1 MIKIIYLFLSD
12 AMLVKN
18 VCIGISNAYIPTDSK
33 KFKSGMFGNNILTY
47 DIAKAITDVTK
58 STFNV
63 ILNFSIICVCL

>member
-1 MIKIIYLFLSD
+1 MIKIIYLFSSEN
-12 AMLVKN
+12 MLVRN
-18 VCIGISNAYIPTDSK
+18 VCTGINNAYIPTDSK

-63 ILNFSIICVCL
+63 IFNFSIIYFCL

>member
-33 KFKSGMFGNNILTY
+33 KFKSGIFGNNILTY
-47 DIAKAITDVTK
+47 DIA
-58 STFNV
+58 
-63 ILNFSIICVCL
+63 

>member
-12 AMLVKN
+12 VMLVKN
-18 VCIGISNAYIPTDSK
+18 VCIGINNAYIPTDSK

-47 DIAKAITDVTK
+47 DIANAITDVTK